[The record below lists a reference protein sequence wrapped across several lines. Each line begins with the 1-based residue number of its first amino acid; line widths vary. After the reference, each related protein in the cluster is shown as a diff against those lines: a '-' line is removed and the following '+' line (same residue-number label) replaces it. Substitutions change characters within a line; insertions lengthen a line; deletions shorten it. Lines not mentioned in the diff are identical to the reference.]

1 MQVLA
6 FIAMLGWLY
15 MIYKMLETERY
26 VIVSIDVIVLLYMS
40 TVVNDHPVYYMVI
53 ALLNIWSDLR
63 ILNSEDSYAEYSD
76 N

>member
-1 MQVLA
+1 MRVLA

-26 VIVSIDVIVLLYMS
+26 IIVGIDVIVLLYMS

-53 ALLNIWSDLR
+53 ALLNIWVDLR
-63 ILNSEDSYAEYSD
+63 ILESGD
-76 N
+76 

>member
-1 MQVLA
+1 MQILA

-26 VIVSIDVIVLLYMS
+26 IMAGIDVIVLLYMS
-40 TVVNDHPVYYMVI
+40 TVVGNHPVYYIVI

-63 ILNSEDSYAEYSD
+63 ILNSED
-76 N
+76 

>member
-1 MQVLA
+1 MQILA

-26 VIVSIDVIVLLYMS
+26 IIVGIDIIVLLYMS
-40 TVVNDHPVYYMVI
+40 TVVNNHPVYYMVI

-63 ILNSEDSYAEYSD
+63 ILNSED
-76 N
+76 

>member
-1 MQVLA
+1 MQILA

-15 MIYKMLETERY
+15 MIYRMLETERY

-53 ALLNIWSDLR
+53 ALLNIWSDLL
-63 ILNSEDSYAEYSD
+63 ILNSEDS
-76 N
+76 

>member
-26 VIVSIDVIVLLYMS
+26 VIVGIDVIVLLYMS

-63 ILNSEDSYAEYSD
+63 ILNSEDS
-76 N
+76 

>member
-15 MIYKMLETERY
+15 MIYKMLETEQY

-63 ILNSEDSYAEYSD
+63 ILNSED
-76 N
+76 

>member
-63 ILNSEDSYAEYSD
+63 ILNSED
-76 N
+76 

>member
-1 MQVLA
+1 MQILA

-26 VIVSIDVIVLLYMS
+26 IIVGIDVIVLLYMS
-40 TVVNDHPVYYMVI
+40 TVVNNHPVYYMVI

-63 ILNSEDSYAEYSD
+63 ILNSEDS
-76 N
+76 

>member
-1 MQVLA
+1 MRVLA

-26 VIVSIDVIVLLYMS
+26 VIASIDVIVLLYMS

-53 ALLNIWSDLR
+53 ALLNIWVDLR
-63 ILNSEDSYAEYSD
+63 ILESGD
-76 N
+76 

>member
-1 MQVLA
+1 MRVLA

-26 VIVSIDVIVLLYMS
+26 IIVGIDVIVLLYMS

-63 ILNSEDSYAEYSD
+63 ILNS
-76 N
+76 

>member
-63 ILNSEDSYAEYSD
+63 ILNSEDS
-76 N
+76 